1 MVVALGFIMN
11 YVLNI
16 TSEDSFNER
25 REELLTKANILAYFA
40 AESDFEELVG
50 VNEFKQTVEFVSG
63 ARVMFLDEDAKI
75 LFDNSEAGNLAGKV
89 MLLPNVMQAL
99 DRETSVERINRG
111 GRCYIVVAVPVI
123 ENNMV
128 IGALYLQES
137 ADDIIQSGE
146 RVKKNLLV
154 LSAVM
159 CVIIA
164 ILSLALSHLFTSPIS
179 KIKEKIKYMSD
190 NKIRKT
196 IDYRGTNE
204 INELVEEFNKM
215 VAQINIVEER
225 RQQFVSNASHE
236 LKTPL
241 SSLKLICDSILQNPD
256 VDMELVKEFLC
267 DMNDEVDRLT
277 RITNKLLSLT
287 KMDAS
292 MEETEMVDL
301 SVINLKGLI
310 RRIVKALKPLAEE
323 KKINFE
329 ILLPEDVYATVDAD
343 KLWEA
348 VYNIVDNSIKYTG
361 EGGWV
366 YVEMYRD
373 KQEVYITVAD
383 NGIGMHEEETEKIF
397 DRFYRVDKARAR
409 ETGGT
414 GLGLSIAQS
423 SIELHGGKIYVESR
437 EDVGSLFR
445 IVIPT
450 VANLEDK
457 KDEKVDS
464 ENQ

>member
-1 MVVALGFIMN
+1 MLITLILVMG
-11 YVLNI
+11 YVLNLV
-16 TSEDSFNER
+16 SEYSVNER
-25 REELLTKANILAYFA
+25 RVDLLTKANILANFA
-40 AESDFEELVG
+40 AENDFEDLEEVK
-50 VNEFKQTVEFVSG
+50 EFKERAEIVG
-63 ARVMFLDEDAKI
+63 NARVMYIDEDAKV
-75 LFDNSEAGNLAGKV
+75 LFDTSEAANLAGKT
-89 MLLPNVMQAL
+89 MLVSQVANAL
-99 DRETSVERINRG
+99 GGTENIETKAENDKN
-111 GRCYIVVAVPVI
+111 YIIAAVPVRAAG
-123 ENNMV
+123 MV
-128 IGALYLQES
+128 SGVIYLQEN
-137 ADDIIQSGE
+137 ADDMIAYHDHMKRS
-146 RVKKNLLV
+146 LLV
-154 LSAVM
+154 LSAIM

-164 ILSLALSHLFTSPIS
+164 ILSQALSHLFTAPIS
-179 KIKEKIKYMSD
+179 KIKEKIKYMSE

-196 IDYRGTNE
+196 IDYHGSNE

-215 VAQINIVEER
+215 VAQLNVVEER

-256 VDMELVKEFLC
+256 VDMEIVKEFLC

-292 MEETEMVDL
+292 VEETEMVEL
-301 SVINLKGLI
+301 SVINLKGLM
-310 RRIVKALKPLAEE
+310 RRIVKSLKPLAEE
-323 KKINFE
+323 KKIDFE

-348 VYNIVDNSIKYTG
+348 IYNIVDNSIKYTG

-373 KQEVYITVAD
+373 KQEVFITVAD
-383 NGIGMHEEETEKIF
+383 NGIGMQEEETEKIF

-423 SIELHGGKIYVESR
+423 SVELHGGKIFVESH

-445 IVIPT
+445 IIIPT
-450 VANLEDK
+450 VANIEEK
-457 KDEKVDS
+457 KE
-464 ENQ
+464 E

>member
-1 MVVALGFIMN
+1 MLITLILVMG
-11 YVLNI
+11 YVLNLV
-16 TSEDSFNER
+16 SEYSVNER
-25 REELLTKANILAYFA
+25 RVDLLTKANILANFA
-40 AESDFEELVG
+40 AENDFEDLEG
-50 VNEFKQTVEFVSG
+50 VKEFKKRAEIVG
-63 ARVMFLDEDAKI
+63 NARVMYIDEDAKV
-75 LFDNSEAGNLAGKV
+75 LFDTSEAANLAGKT
-89 MLLPNVMQAL
+89 MLVSQVANAL
-99 DRETSVERINRG
+99 GGTENIETKAENDKN
-111 GRCYIVVAVPVI
+111 YIIAAVPVRAAG
-123 ENNMV
+123 MV
-128 IGALYLQES
+128 SGVIYLQEN
-137 ADDIIQSGE
+137 ADDMIAYHDHMKRS
-146 RVKKNLLV
+146 LLV
-154 LSAVM
+154 LSAIM
-159 CVIIA
+159 CVVIA
-164 ILSLALSHLFTSPIS
+164 ILSLALSHLFTAPIS
-179 KIKEKIKYMSD
+179 KIKEKIKYMSE

-196 IDYRGTNE
+196 IDYHGSNE

-215 VAQINIVEER
+215 VAQLNVVEER

-256 VDMELVKEFLC
+256 VDMEIVKEFLC

-292 MEETEMVDL
+292 VEETEMVEL
-301 SVINLKGLI
+301 SVINLKGLM
-310 RRIVKALKPLAEE
+310 RRIVKSLKPLAEE
-323 KKINFE
+323 KKIDFE

-373 KQEVYITVAD
+373 KQEVFITVAD
-383 NGIGMHEEETEKIF
+383 NGIGMQEEETEKIF

-423 SIELHGGKIYVESR
+423 SVELHGGKIFVESH

-445 IVIPT
+445 IIIPT
-450 VANLEDK
+450 VANIEEK
-457 KDEKVDS
+457 KE
-464 ENQ
+464 E